1 MDLTTTLRA
10 RGRVLR
16 MVTLLL
22 MGAALPVCAQGK
34 KDAAS
39 SEKKAKEPLD
49 SAKVAERK
57 LEAEGLALFKNHEP
71 VTFSLIADFKTV
83 LRDRDTLST
92 KEYPA
97 TMVIADS
104 AGAER
109 KIPVKLRT
117 RGHYRLSARN
127 CAFVPLRINFA
138 KKEMKGTVFEGHDK
152 IKLGTHCQA
161 NADYNQYVLR
171 EHAAYRVHN
180 ALSPRSY
187 RTRLAKV
194 TYQDSTTNKPA
205 ETHNAL
211 LFENEEDVA
220 KRLEGEVVEL
230 RRALFDD
237 VDASQINEVS
247 IFEYFIGNTDWSLY
261 ALHNIRLVRK
271 LDGTLLPLAYDLDFS
286 GLVGTRYATPDYRLP
301 IRNVKQ
307 RLYRGPCRTVDDLE
321 PQVAV
326 YRAKEAEVLAV
337 YDAVP
342 GLDPRYAKDA
352 QNYLKEFFNMVKKP
366 RDVKSAFVDSCEGKP
381 SV

>member
-1 MDLTTTLRA
+1 MDLMTLVRP
-10 RGRVLR
+10 RGRAMR
-16 MVTLLL
+16 MATILLI
-22 MGAALPVCAQGK
+22 GASLPVCAQNK

-39 SEKKAKEPLD
+39 SEKKAKAPLD
-49 SAKVAERK
+49 SAKVAENK
-57 LEAEGLALFKNHEP
+57 LEAESLPLFRKQD
-71 VTFSLIADFKTV
+71 VVAFTLIADFKTV
-83 LRDRDTLST
+83 NKDRDTLST

-97 TMVIADS
+97 TLIIADT

-117 RGHYRLSARN
+117 RGHYRLAARN

-138 KKEMKGTVFEGHDK
+138 KKEMKGTVFEGFDK

-161 NADYNQYVLR
+161 NNDYNQYVLR

-180 ALSPRSY
+180 TLSPRSY

-194 TYQDSTTNKPA
+194 TYQDSTSNKPP
-205 ETHNAL
+205 ETHNGL

-237 VDASQINEVS
+237 VDPQQINEVS

-286 GLVGTRYATPDYRLP
+286 GLVGTRYATPDYRLS

-307 RLYRGPCRTVDDLE
+307 RLYRGPCRTVEDLE
-321 PQVAV
+321 PALAP

-337 YDAVP
+337 YDSIP
-342 GLDPRYAKDA
+342 GLDPRYVKEA
-352 QNYLKEFFNMVKKP
+352 QGYLKEFFSLVKKP
-366 RDVKSAFVDSCEGKP
+366 RDVKGTFVDACEGKP